1 MLLRAEWWLGSDTDL
16 NFLVNN
22 LYPIFY
28 YYLMVLPQFLF
39 CFNIMN
45 DDMHLSCNVQE
56 KTILQAL
63 FKDYS
68 CFFTSLQHACVFL
81 IIISFGLHHQIYCLY
96 TSTIRFVTSENST
109 TCSQQY
115 CVLICLLISD
125 SDHLMFQIVRS

>member
-1 MLLRAEWWLGSDTDL
+1 MGSDTDL

-81 IIISFGLHHQIYCLY
+81 IIISFGLHQQIYCLY

>member
-1 MLLRAEWWLGSDTDL
+1 MGSDTDL

-28 YYLMVLPQFLF
+28 YYLMVLPQCLF